1 MELHKLFLFAI
12 LYAFIEAFQKPPAVL
27 IHKDNSFDRSGKN
40 PQANQN
46 QGQWAANRNQAGF
59 GQPANRGGAGVDIN
73 RGEIDTNVLKN
84 ILQAKQQQPAQQPV
98 QVQHVQPKR
107 SGFDESDNSVRA
119 FNNNNKNNR
128 IPNDIPEKDGE
139 SLKHQQHPQQQQNFP
154 SHNQLP
160 EKEHNVP
167 QEPARGKS
175 RVIWDWHD
183 FSINMEDYVVPEQ
196 KIRRSPIST
205 SGEPWPLPQYYIKKA
220 KVLRLSP
227 NFKFVYLKHS
237 CDIIEHGIIRYRK
250 YILQDSLPDLL
261 YNNLKH
267 ARGFRFEETEHKYES
282 KLYKNAPVIETIQI
296 DIHSPCVGVFPSDK
310 TDESYDLVVKESGSY
325 LSAKQVWGALRA
337 LETLSQLVV
346 KSPAGELFIK
356 DVVIGDY
363 PRFSHRGVMIDTSRH
378 YLYKDV
384 IFDVLEGMAQN
395 KMNVLHWH
403 MVDDQS
409 FPYESKVFPELSEKG
424 AYHPSMVYKHKDIAE
439 IIQFARLRGIRI
451 VPEFDNP
458 GHTYSWGL
466 GRPDLLTQC
475 YERSRPV
482 NGYLGPIDPTK
493 NMSYTFLKKLLNEV
507 LHVFKDKYIHLGG
520 DEVPLTCWQ
529 SNPEVIRFA
538 AHLTGTDMADDSDI
552 HKVLEYY
559 ERRVINDLAKIG
571 KRRPEGVR
579 VILWQEVLNN
589 NFQLPNDTIIQ
600 IWQGDMFDVERAAK
614 RGHQIVYSTC
624 WYLDLIEYG
633 IKWPKYYTC
642 DPADTSGG
650 YDFEEKDVL
659 GGEACLW
666 AEYIDN
672 EEIMSRLWPAASATA
687 ERLWSSKDVKDID
700 KAGRRLY
707 EHRCRMLSRG
717 LRVGQINGPD
727 YCPRHGRMRE
737 YERPIVQEPVC
748 EGCSKPVEADG
759 LTFVAVFVVA
769 ALLGGVLVQYSHN
782 GGLVGNLKACRSR
795 TIMFTFMLLL
805 LLYVMCYTTIWV
817 RIMDL
822 KRIYPWRQKVN

>member
-1 MELHKLFLFAI
+1 MELFKLFLFAV
-12 LYAFIEAFQKPPAVL
+12 LSTFSEAFQKPPTVL
-27 IHKDNSFDRSGKN
+27 IHKANNLENSWKN
-40 PQANQN
+40 SQVNLSQNHWAPNIRYHARLGDQAN
-46 QGQWAANRNQAGF
+46 GAAAANQA
-59 GQPANRGGAGVDIN
+59 AEVSLD
-73 RGEIDTNVLKN
+73 VLKDTLKSSHRVAN
-84 ILQAKQQQPAQQPV
+84 A
-98 QVQHVQPKR
+98 
-107 SGFDESDNSVRA
+107 DENVKNNGINHKA
-119 FNNNNKNNR
+119 FNNKIPSLEINIPVNR
-128 IPNDIPEKDGE
+128 E
-139 SLKHQQHPQQQQNFP
+139 QQP
-154 SHNQLP
+154 SHNDFAD
-160 EKEHNVP
+160 KEHLN
-167 QEPARGKS
+167 QEESHGKS
-175 RVIWDWHD
+175 RIVWDWHD

-196 KIRRSPIST
+196 KVRRSPIST
-205 SGEPWPLPQYYIKKA
+205 SGEPWPLPQYYIKKP
-220 KVLRLSP
+220 KVLQFSP

-237 CDIIEHGIIRYRK
+237 CDIIDHAITRYRK
-250 YILQDSLPDLL
+250 YILQDSLPDLF
-261 YNNLKH
+261 YNNLKNAH
-267 ARGFRFEETEHKYES
+267 GFHFEESINKYES
-282 KLYKNAPVIETIQI
+282 KIYKNAPVITTFQI
-296 DIHSPCVGVFPSDK
+296 DIHTPCEGLYPSDK
-310 TDESYDLVVKESGSY
+310 TEESYDLVIKESGCY
-325 LSAKQVWGALRA
+325 LSAKQVWGALRG
-337 LETLSQLVV
+337 LETLSQLIV
-346 KSPAGELFIK
+346 KSPDGDLYIK

-363 PRFSHRGVMIDTSRH
+363 PRFTHRGVMIDTSRH
-378 YLYKDV
+378 YLYKDI

-424 AYHPSMVYKHKDIAE
+424 AYHPSMVYNHKVISE

-482 NGYLGPIDPTK
+482 NGYLGPINPTK

-529 SNPEVIRFA
+529 SNPEVVRFA
-538 AHLTGTDMADDSDI
+538 AHLTGSNIAEDTDV

-579 VILWQEVLNN
+579 VVLWQEVLNN

-650 YDFEEKDVL
+650 YDFEESDVL

-666 AEYIDN
+666 SEYIDN
-672 EEIMSRLWPAASATA
+672 EEIMTRLW
-687 ERLWSSKDVKDID
+687 
-700 KAGRRLY
+700 
-707 EHRCRMLSRG
+707 
-717 LRVGQINGPD
+717 
-727 YCPRHGRMRE
+727 
-737 YERPIVQEPVC
+737 
-748 EGCSKPVEADG
+748 
-759 LTFVAVFVVA
+759 
-769 ALLGGVLVQYSHN
+769 
-782 GGLVGNLKACRSR
+782 
-795 TIMFTFMLLL
+795 
-805 LLYVMCYTTIWV
+805 
-817 RIMDL
+817 
-822 KRIYPWRQKVN
+822 